1 MSAPES
7 YGPFAAARRADILA
21 AFDVHLNAE
30 DRLYESPERLALT
43 RAEFAAALVGARLPG
58 EARMLLELALPDLT
72 STRPATAHARL
83 LLATVELL
91 TGDVRRA
98 EDTAATALTE
108 FRRLGRTTW
117 EPRARD
123 VLLRARLAQRAEN
136 GLDEGLPQR
145 RPTPAGEDGLGG
157 AVSTGLPP
165 ETGETGPDDALRRER
180 PCALP
185 NNGVAPEQQGQAEEI
200 KLNEVSRPEPAETG
214 LRDGLTP
221 GWHAQ
226 AGKTGLDDGLLGEC
240 ADGADGL
247 EAAGWRS
254 EADELRLFAVSA
266 LVRRCGRGLGG
277 LVVAQRMLDQVRDG
291 SGCVATRFH
300 AEALRRWA
308 GGDLGEALELAQFG
322 FAESLREMSRLAS
335 HTSAGS
341 VSGAPGSMPLPMSR
355 RRDTE
360 ADGNVP
366 PWGDLPRTS
375 DDISKRYGRAMD
387 PPGLPLRTPPIPEP
401 GPAIRM
407 SRNFGT
413 SALGAVPHVKQLAD
427 ERWRVSRVAE
437 EIATLGL
444 ELAIRQESADKVLLW
459 SERWRALVSGAEP
472 VAGRP
477 EVLVELVRDQ
487 DALHAV
493 VAHGGRVSLH
503 GLGSLSAV
511 TEAMVRIR
519 YNLRRRNLRDTRPEG
534 EEGLSPGLLREL
546 SSLDEA
552 LIRPLGLPP
561 GAVSVVPT
569 VALHSL
575 PWSLLPSLRG
585 RAVSVAP
592 SAALA
597 VARRASGGPV
607 VALAGPDLAHAE
619 EEVAAVVGVH
629 ERGERVPATRGA
641 LLEALGRARIVHIA
655 AHGIFS
661 GRRPMMSSILLDDG
675 PLLVHEFFRLT
686 RVPPLVV
693 LSSCDAGM
701 ASAPADGAAF
711 GLAGAFLDR
720 GASTV
725 IAGIVPVRDDEA
737 ARLMVEFHR
746 LLAQGE
752 SPAQALAAAA
762 TATDVPGFAC
772 FGTG

>member
-21 AFDVHLNAE
+21 AFDVHLAAE
-30 DRLYESPERLALT
+30 DLLYESPERLALT
-43 RAEFAAALVGARLPG
+43 RAEFASALVGARLPG

-72 STRPATAHARL
+72 SARPATAHARL

-98 EDTAATALTE
+98 EDTASTALTE
-108 FRRLGRTTW
+108 FGRLGRAVW

-123 VLLRARLAQRAEN
+123 VLLRARLAQTAERAGEERLPSRRQALAA
-136 GLDEGLPQR
+136 GTGIDVGERPWQVAKTGTDEG
-145 RPTPAGEDGLGG
+145 PTHSADSALDGG
-157 AVSTGLPP
+157 APVEWPKQVGEPGLID
-165 ETGETGPDDALRRER
+165 ELLR
-180 PCALP
+180 
-185 NNGVAPEQQGQAEEI
+185 
-200 KLNEVSRPEPAETG
+200 
-214 LRDGLTP
+214 
-221 GWHAQ
+221 
-226 AGKTGLDDGLLGEC
+226 EC
-240 ADGADGL
+240 AAGADGL
-247 EAAGWRS
+247 EVAGWRS
-254 EADELRLFAVSA
+254 QADELRLFAVSA
-266 LVRRCGRGLGG
+266 FVRRCGRGVGG

-291 SGCVATRFH
+291 SACLATRFH
-300 AEALRRWA
+300 AEALRRWV
-308 GGDLGEALELAQFG
+308 GGDLAEALELTRLG

-335 HTSAGS
+335 PRESAVRDGS
-341 VSGAPGSMPLPMSR
+341 ESPHPIPLPTNRHRDTVSGDFIRASASDVSGGEKGLAGR
-355 RRDTE
+355 RAT
-360 ADGNVP
+360 
-366 PWGDLPRTS
+366 
-375 DDISKRYGRAMD
+375 
-387 PPGLPLRTPPIPEP
+387 TPPPTP
-401 GPAIRM
+401 DPDPAIRM

-413 SALGAVPHVKQLAD
+413 STLGAVPHVKRLAD
-427 ERWRVSRVAE
+427 ERWRASRVAE

-444 ELAIRQESADKVLLW
+444 ELAIRQASADKVLLW

-472 VAGRP
+472 VDDRP

-493 VAHGGRVSLH
+493 VAHGDHVSLH

-534 EEGLSPGLLREL
+534 EEGLSPGLRREL
-546 SSLDEA
+546 SALDEA
-552 LIRPLGLPP
+552 LVRPLDLPP

-585 RAVSVAP
+585 RAVLVAP

-597 VARRASGGPV
+597 VTRSEIGGPV

-619 EEVAAVVGVH
+619 AEVAAVVGVH
-629 ERGERVPATRGA
+629 ERGERAPATRAA
-641 LLEALGRARIVHIA
+641 LLEALGRAGIVHIA

-720 GASTV
+720 GARTV

-746 LLAQGE
+746 RLAWGQ
-752 SPAQALAAAA
+752 SPAWALADAAM
-762 TATDVPGFAC
+762 TTDVPGFAC

>member
-21 AFDVHLNAE
+21 AFDVHLTAE

-43 RAEFAAALVGARLPG
+43 RAEFASALVGARLPG
-58 EARMLLELALPDLT
+58 EARMLLELALPDLA

-98 EDTAATALTE
+98 EDTASTALTE
-108 FRRLGRTTW
+108 FRRLGRATW

-123 VLLRARLAQRAEN
+123 VLLRARLAQWSEIGHEPGPPTRVGES
-136 GLDEGLPQR
+136 GHEPGPPTRVTESGHQHGP
-145 RPTPAGEDGLGG
+145 PTPAAESGHEHGPPTPAAESGLEY
-157 AVSTGLPP
+157 TPP
-165 ETGETGPDDALRRER
+165 AGR
-180 PCALP
+180 P
-185 NNGVAPEQQGQAEEI
+185 N
-200 KLNEVSRPEPAETG
+200 
-214 LRDGLTP
+214 
-221 GWHAQ
+221 Q
-226 AGKTGLDDGLLGEC
+226 AGETGLDDGFLGEC
-240 ADGADGL
+240 AAGADGL
-247 EAAGWRS
+247 EVAGWRS

-266 LVRRCGRGLGG
+266 FVRRCGRGLGG
-277 LVVAQRMLDQVRDG
+277 LVVAQRMLDRVRDG
-291 SGCVATRFH
+291 SACAATRFH
-300 AEALRRWA
+300 AEAVRRWA
-308 GGDLGEALELAQFG
+308 GGDLGEALELTRLG

-335 HTSAGS
+335 DTTPGHP
-341 VSGAPGSMPLPMSR
+341 APEPPASMT
-355 RRDTE
+355 TE
-360 ADGNVP
+360 G
-366 PWGDLPRTS
+366 
-375 DDISKRYGRAMD
+375 D
-387 PPGLPLRTPPIPEP
+387 PPGLRRATPPPIPEP
-401 GPAIRM
+401 GPAIRT

-413 SALGAVPHVKQLAD
+413 STLGAVPHVKRLAD
-427 ERWRVSRVAE
+427 ERWRASRVAE

-444 ELAIRQESADKVLLW
+444 ELSIRQENAGKVLLW

-493 VAHGGRVSLH
+493 VAHADRISLH

-546 SSLDEA
+546 SALDEA
-552 LIRPLGLPP
+552 LVRPLGLPP

-569 VALHSL
+569 AALHSL

-597 VARRASGGPV
+597 VARREADGPV

-619 EEVAAVVGVH
+619 QEVAAVVGVH
-629 ERGERVPATRGA
+629 EKGERVPATRGA
-641 LLEALGRARIVHIA
+641 LLAALGRAGIVHIA

-720 GASTV
+720 GARTV

-746 LLAQGE
+746 LLARGR

-772 FGTG
+772 FGAG

>member
-21 AFDVHLNAE
+21 AFDVHLSAE
-30 DRLYESPERLALT
+30 DSLYESPERLALT
-43 RAEFAAALVGARLPG
+43 RAEFASALVGARLPG

-72 STRPATAHARL
+72 SARPATAHARL

-98 EDTAATALTE
+98 EDTASTALTE
-108 FRRLGRTTW
+108 FGRLGRAAW
-117 EPRARD
+117 ETRARD
-123 VLLRARLAQRAEN
+123 VLLRARLAQTTEN
-136 GLDEGLPQR
+136 GLD
-145 RPTPAGEDGLGG
+145 DGLRLG
-157 AVSTGLPP
+157 
-165 ETGETGPDDALRRER
+165 R
-180 PCALP
+180 P
-185 NNGVAPEQQGQAEEI
+185 
-200 KLNEVSRPEPAETG
+200 
-214 LRDGLTP
+214 
-221 GWHAQ
+221 AQ
-226 AGKTGLDDGLLGEC
+226 AAESGIEEGLLGEC
-240 ADGADGL
+240 AAGADEL

-266 LVRRCGRGLGG
+266 FVRRCGRGVGG
-277 LVVAQRMLDQVRDG
+277 LVVAQRMLDRVRDG
-291 SGCVATRFH
+291 SGCVATRLH
-300 AEALRRWA
+300 AEALRRWV
-308 GGDLGEALELAQFG
+308 GGELAEALELTRRG

-335 HTSAGS
+335 ETSPGDAA
-341 VSGAPGSMPLPMSR
+341 VRGATEPPQPASMPLPTDRHHDAMPDSGGFASAS
-355 RRDTE
+355 DGVSKVTE
-360 ADGNVP
+360 G
-366 PWGDLPRTS
+366 
-375 DDISKRYGRAMD
+375 GR
-387 PPGLPLRTPPIPEP
+387 PGGHPTTPPV
-401 GPAIRM
+401 PAIRM
-407 SRNFGT
+407 SRNFVT
-413 SALGAVPHVKQLAD
+413 STLGAVPHVRRLAD

-444 ELAIRQESADKVLLW
+444 ELAIRQESADDVLLW

-472 VAGRP
+472 VAERP

-493 VAHGGRVSLH
+493 VAHGDRVTLH

-546 SSLDEA
+546 SALDEA
-552 LIRPLGLPP
+552 LIRPLRLPP

-597 VARRASGGPV
+597 VTRREVGVPV

-629 ERGERVPATRGA
+629 EKGERVPATRAA
-641 LLEALGRARIVHIA
+641 LLEALGRAGIVHIA

-720 GASTV
+720 GARTV

-746 LLAQGE
+746 LLARGQ
-752 SPAQALAAAA
+752 SPAQALAGAAV
-762 TATDVPGFAC
+762 ATDVPGFAC

>member
-21 AFDVHLNAE
+21 AFDVHLTAE

-98 EDTAATALTE
+98 EDTASTALTE
-108 FRRLGRTTW
+108 FRRLGRATW

-123 VLLRARLAQRAEN
+123 VLLRARLAQRAES
-136 GLDEGLPQR
+136 GLEDGPPQR
-145 RPTPAGEDGLGG
+145 RPTQADGSGLGG
-157 AVSTGLPP
+157 TVSAGLP
-165 ETGETGPDDALRRER
+165 THRTRLDDVLRQAASGFHDGLSAGLGARADETGP
-180 PCALP
+180 
-185 NNGVAPEQQGQAEEI
+185 
-200 KLNEVSRPEPAETG
+200 
-214 LRDGLTP
+214 
-221 GWHAQ
+221 
-226 AGKTGLDDGLLGEC
+226 DDGLLGEC
-240 ADGADGL
+240 AAGADEL

-266 LVRRCGRGLGG
+266 FVRRCGRGLGG
-277 LVVAQRMLDQVRDG
+277 LVVAQRMLDRVRDG

-308 GGDLGEALELAQFG
+308 GGDLGEALELAQRG
-322 FAESLREMSRLAS
+322 FTESLREMARLAS
-335 HTSAGS
+335 DTAAGS
-341 VSGAPGSMPLPMSR
+341 VTETPGSTPLPMSR
-355 RRDTE
+355 HRDTK
-360 ADGNVP
+360 A
-366 PWGDLPRTS
+366 GDPGRNATPACGESIRLP
-375 DDISKRYGRAMD
+375 DEISKRYGTGTD
-387 PPGLPLRTPPIPEP
+387 PAGFHRTTPPPISES
-401 GPAIRM
+401 GQAMRM

-413 SALGAVPHVKQLAD
+413 STLGAVPHVKRLAD

-444 ELAIRQESADKVLLW
+444 ELVIRQQSADKVLLW

-493 VAHGGRVSLH
+493 VAHGDRVSLH
-503 GLGSLSAV
+503 DLGSLSAV

-534 EEGLSPGLLREL
+534 EEGLSPGLMREL
-546 SSLDEA
+546 STLDEA

-561 GAVSVVPT
+561 GAVSMVPT

-597 VARRASGGPV
+597 VARRRAGGPV

-629 ERGERVPATRGA
+629 EKGERVPATRGA
-641 LLEALGRARIVHIA
+641 LLAALGRAGIVHIA

-752 SPAQALAAAA
+752 PPAQALAAAA
-762 TATDVPGFAC
+762 TTTDVPGFAC

>member
-1 MSAPES
+1 M
-7 YGPFAAARRADILA
+7 
-21 AFDVHLNAE
+21 
-30 DRLYESPERLALT
+30 
-43 RAEFAAALVGARLPG
+43 
-58 EARMLLELALPDLT
+58 
-72 STRPATAHARL
+72 
-83 LLATVELL
+83 
-91 TGDVRRA
+91 
-98 EDTAATALTE
+98 
-108 FRRLGRTTW
+108 
-117 EPRARD
+117 
-123 VLLRARLAQRAEN
+123 
-136 GLDEGLPQR
+136 
-145 RPTPAGEDGLGG
+145 
-157 AVSTGLPP
+157 
-165 ETGETGPDDALRRER
+165 
-180 PCALP
+180 
-185 NNGVAPEQQGQAEEI
+185 
-200 KLNEVSRPEPAETG
+200 
-214 LRDGLTP
+214 
-221 GWHAQ
+221 
-226 AGKTGLDDGLLGEC
+226 
-240 ADGADGL
+240 
-247 EAAGWRS
+247 
-254 EADELRLFAVSA
+254 
-266 LVRRCGRGLGG
+266 
-277 LVVAQRMLDQVRDG
+277 
-291 SGCVATRFH
+291 
-300 AEALRRWA
+300 
-308 GGDLGEALELAQFG
+308 
-322 FAESLREMSRLAS
+322 
-335 HTSAGS
+335 
-341 VSGAPGSMPLPMSR
+341 
-355 RRDTE
+355 
-360 ADGNVP
+360 
-366 PWGDLPRTS
+366 
-375 DDISKRYGRAMD
+375 KR
-387 PPGLPLRTPPIPEP
+387 
-401 GPAIRM
+401 
-407 SRNFGT
+407 
-413 SALGAVPHVKQLAD
+413 LAD
-427 ERWRVSRVAE
+427 ERWRASRVAE
-437 EIATLGL
+437 DIATLGL
-444 ELAIRQESADKVLLW
+444 ELAIRQQSADKVLLW

-472 VAGRP
+472 VAERP

-493 VAHGGRVSLH
+493 VAHHDRISLH

-534 EEGLSPGLLREL
+534 EEGLSSGLLREL
-546 SSLDEA
+546 SALDEA

-597 VARRASGGPV
+597 VARQEAGGPV

-619 EEVAAVVGVH
+619 EEVTAVVGVH
-629 ERGERVPATRGA
+629 EKGERVPATRGA
-641 LLEALGRARIVHIA
+641 LLEALGRAGIVHIA

-752 SPAQALAAAA
+752 PPAQALAAAA
-762 TATDVPGFAC
+762 TTTDVPGFAC